1 MFVNPLLIHKLG
13 FVVLLNSIFYCGI
26 VNEFTIPTTPSVFAY
41 AKPPPSA
48 REATKYVQF

>member
-1 MFVNPLLIHKLG
+1 MIVVKGKIDKFG

-48 REATKYVQF
+48 REAK

>member
-1 MFVNPLLIHKLG
+1 
-13 FVVLLNSIFYCGI
+13 VLFDSFSKYGI

-48 REATKYVQF
+48 REATESLSYF